1 MEQNLALAL
10 LRENIIRAQNVLVQR
25 RSAGNVRLKM
35 DFLVALAFILAAA
48 AVIVWITKPH

>member
-1 MEQNLALAL
+1 MEQNVALAL
-10 LRENIIRAQNVLVQR
+10 LRKNIIRAQNVLVQR